1 MTQAKEDDTVR
12 VHYTVKLDDDTILGS
27 TKNEEPLQFTLG
39 KGQVLAGFEQ
49 AIVGMNSGESKTV
62 LVTADQAFGPHLDE
76 MVLVLDRGRLPEGL
90 NPKEGDRIQ
99 LQAPSGE
106 TMTVAVTDV
115 SSSTITIDCNHPLAG
130 KDLIFDIEFIDVVQP
145 EQ

>member
-12 VHYTVKLDDDTILGS
+12 VHYTVKLDKDTVVGS
-27 TKNEEPLQFTLG
+27 TKSQEPLQFTLG
-39 KGQVLAGFEQ
+39 KGQVLPGFEQ
-49 AIVGMNSGESKTV
+49 AVLGMSSGESKTI

-76 MVLVLDRGRLPEGL
+76 MVVVVDRGRLPEGL

-99 LQAPSGE
+99 LQTRSGE
-106 TMTVAVTDV
+106 TMTVSVMDV
-115 SSSTITIDCNHPLAG
+115 SESTITIDGNHPLAG
-130 KDLIFDIEFIDVVQP
+130 KDLIFDIEFIEVVRL

>member
-12 VHYTVKLDDDTILGS
+12 VHYTVKLGNDTIVGS

-39 KGQVLAGFEQ
+39 KGQVLPSFEQ
-49 AIVGMNSGESKTV
+49 AVIGMNSGESKTV

-76 MVLVLDRGRLPEGL
+76 MVVVVDRGRLPEGI

-99 LQAPSGE
+99 LQARSGE
-106 TMTVAVTDV
+106 TMIVSVTDV
-115 SSSTITIDCNHPLAG
+115 SDSTITIDGNHPLAG
-130 KDLIFDIEFIDVVQP
+130 KDLIFDIEFIEVVGS
-145 EQ
+145 E